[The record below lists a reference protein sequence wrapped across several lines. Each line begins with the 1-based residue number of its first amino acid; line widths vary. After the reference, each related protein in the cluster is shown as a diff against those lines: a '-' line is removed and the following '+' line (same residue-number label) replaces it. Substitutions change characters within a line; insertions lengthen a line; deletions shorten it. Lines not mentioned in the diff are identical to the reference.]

1 MTLAEL
7 KQKRPVTIT
16 VQQAAK
22 ILGVTPRYI
31 QAVLQQDTTAERP
44 LYPFGT
50 AVKFTRWSY
59 RIYTDRLIAW
69 LEAQDISR
77 REA

>member
-31 QAVLQQDTTAERP
+31 QAVLQQDTTAKR
-44 LYPFGT
+44 LSSLVGVT
-50 AVKFTRWSY
+50 AFTPTGFLLGLR
-59 RIYTDRLIAW
+59 RKIYHGG
-69 LEAQDISR
+69 R
-77 REA
+77 RRDGKV